1 MPGPQPQDGVAGAR
15 VAGARLA
22 AGPDEPRLLR
32 AGVAAAGHQGRLV
45 LPGDDRSRG
54 LPHHAAG
61 RRADHAGGLHDAKG
75 HDAPARGRRPAR
87 YAVRRSL
94 LAVRVAADLPRRGGE
109 QLLHSGSEQLLRPS
123 GELLLRP
130 SGERLLRPGGERLL
144 RPAAGRGAARG
155 LVPRKTRR
163 PGDDRACGGQSSLPL
178 GGAAASAAAP
188 EFVRSGA
195 AHRWAAS
202 RWCRR
207 RAAFPSSAAAEW
219 PECGW
224 RSADLQPA
232 AACRGN
238 SWRLGDAC

>member
-1 MPGPQPQDGVAGAR
+1 MWP
-15 VAGARLA
+15 L
-22 AGPDEPRLLR
+22 
-32 AGVAAAGHQGRLV
+32 
-45 LPGDDRSRG
+45 
-54 LPHHAAG
+54 
-61 RRADHAGGLHDAKG
+61 G
-75 HDAPARGRRPAR
+75 HDAPARGCRPAR

-109 QLLHSGSEQLLRPS
+109 QLLHPGSEQLLRPS

-130 SGERLLRPGGERLL
+130 GGERLLRPSGELLLRPSGQWLLRPSRERLLRPGGERLL

-163 PGDDRACGGQSSLPL
+163 PGDDRARGGQSSLPL

-195 AHRWAAS
+195 APRWAAG

-207 RAAFPSSAAAEW
+207 RAAFPSSAAAK
-219 PECGW
+219 
-224 RSADLQPA
+224 
-232 AACRGN
+232 
-238 SWRLGDAC
+238 